1 PAAAR
6 RRRTATMTTTES
18 FLALAPTGREEV
30 AEALSSLPDGG
41 DARSLRHAPY
51 ANRLL
56 KLQTAMVPPKIDG
69 TSERVA
75 EVVKGLAEQGAI
87 YPDQMGA
94 IHSDLLNRAHT
105 WNSMGVQE
113 SIQ

>member
-1 PAAAR
+1 
-6 RRRTATMTTTES
+6 MTSSDT
-18 FLALAPTGREEV
+18 FLALAPYGRQEV
-30 AEALSSLPDGG
+30 ADALSSLPDGK

-51 ANRLL
+51 ANRLI
-56 KLQTAMVPPKIDG
+56 KLQSAMVPPKVDG

-75 EVVKGLAEQGAI
+75 EIVKGLAEQGAI

-94 IHSDLLNRAHT
+94 IHSDLLNRAYT

-113 SIQ
+113 SI